1 MYRPFLLIGI
11 GALLASFAALKS
23 IPVSAAIILFFAAT
37 TLLLIIRKPNQ
48 LNKGVIIALIFI
60 VLFIR
65 VVTLG
70 AFIENKSRQ
79 IVGDTADISAEIID
93 VGYSTNKYSSVILKI
108 KESSN
113 KAAEGLTVNATFRY
127 SLAALPG
134 DIINAEILFVPLK
147 EDTKAYNFGKGY
159 HFAGEVSE
167 IYSYSQNKGSFW
179 RFLYDLRTAILG
191 AIEYSGQDEAG
202 SVLKA
207 LIIGDDSEISNELYD
222 TVKATGVS
230 HMLVVSGMHLSL
242 LCGIMLNVLN
252 GKTKILIKFLVCSFT
267 SLFILAACLFHISI
281 LRAGIAYFVMLFGR
295 LFNRTTDSLSSLGF
309 AVAVSFISNPYIFY
323 NVAFLLS
330 IAATFAVLYPSAML
344 IEAADFSRFGHIGR
358 LLKGIYDIFVIATCS
373 MVCTMPI
380 IVHYF
385 GYVALVSP
393 IANLAVTFAMNSALV
408 LGVISVILFFLP
420 FGKFISLPLFF
431 LSRAFVKFFIL
442 AITAIGEDNFGVLT
456 VPQGK
461 NIYCFFI
468 ACAFILLVRALS
480 RRLILK
486 REEKLNA

>member
-1 MYRPFLLIGI
+1 MLRPFLLIGI
-11 GALLASFAALKS
+11 AAMLASFAALKS
-23 IPVSAAIILFFAAT
+23 IPVAAAVILVFAAT
-37 TLLLIIRKPNQ
+37 TLLLIIIKPNQ

-60 VLFIR
+60 VMFIR
-65 VVTLG
+65 VVGLG
-70 AFIENKSRQ
+70 VFIENKSRQ
-79 IVGDTADISAEIID
+79 LVGDTSDISAEIID

-113 KAAEGLTVNATFRY
+113 KSAEGLTVSTTFSY
-127 SLAALPG
+127 CITALPG

-147 EDTKAYNFGKGY
+147 EEIKAYSFGKGY

-167 IYSYSQNKGSFW
+167 IYSYSQNKGSF
-179 RFLYDLRTAILG
+179 RQFLYNVRTAILG

-202 SVLKA
+202 AVLKA

-242 LCGIMLNVLN
+242 LCGIMLKVLN
-252 GKTKILIKFLVCSFT
+252 GKTKISTKFLVCSFT
-267 SLFILAACLFHISI
+267 SLFILAVCLFHISI
-281 LRAGIAYFVMLFGR
+281 LRASIAYFAMLCGR
-295 LFNRTTDSLSSLGF
+295 LFNRTTDPLSSLGL

-323 NVAFLLS
+323 NVAFILS

-344 IEAADFSRFGHIGR
+344 IESADFSRFGHIGR
-358 LLKGIYDIFVIATCS
+358 LLKGIYDVFVIATCS

-385 GYVALVSP
+385 GYVALASP

-408 LGVISVILFFLP
+408 LGVIAVILFFLP
-420 FGKFISLPLFF
+420 LGKVISLPFF
-431 LSRAFVKFFIL
+431 FASRAFVKFFIMV
-442 AITAIGEDNFGVLT
+442 ITAIGEDNFGVVT
-456 VPQGK
+456 VPPDK

-468 ACAFILLVRALS
+468 VCAFILLARALS
-480 RRLILK
+480 RRIISK